1 MRSPII
7 AKMLC
12 LLAAVS
18 LGSEAARGQGGPMPV
33 DVAQPLTDTVV
44 DYDIYTGR
52 FEAVERV
59 EIRARVSGYL
69 DKVVFEEGDIV
80 NEGDLLFVIDQRPF
94 LNALRRAE
102 ASVAAA
108 EADLELAEIEEQ
120 RAVQL
125 AERNV
130 GTEQDVDRTRAEL
143 SRADAQ
149 LGIAEADLAS
159 AKLDLD
165 FTEIRAPFTGRISD
179 TEIDPGNLVLGGSM
193 DSSLL
198 ATLLRTD
205 PIFFLATASEADY
218 LRYVR
223 LAASGARQSARDG
236 QTEVAI
242 RLMDED
248 DFVHQGVIE
257 FVANELDPNSG
268 TITAR
273 AEVPNPERYLLPGV
287 FGRMRV
293 PGSPEYEA
301 VLIPDEAVLSDQ
313 DRKIVMTVDAEGM
326 VSPRPVELGALH
338 RGLRVIKSGISP
350 DDTVVVNGVQRARPG
365 QKVAAE
371 TVTLTFQGS

>member
-365 QKVAAE
+365 QKVVAE

>member
-1 MRSPII
+1 
-7 AKMLC
+7 
-12 LLAAVS
+12 
-18 LGSEAARGQGGPMPV
+18 
-33 DVAQPLTDTVV
+33 
-44 DYDIYTGR
+44 
-52 FEAVERV
+52 
-59 EIRARVSGYL
+59 
-69 DKVVFEEGDIV
+69 
-80 NEGDLLFVIDQRPF
+80 
-94 LNALRRAE
+94 
-102 ASVAAA
+102 
-108 EADLELAEIEEQ
+108 
-120 RAVQL
+120 
-125 AERNV
+125 
-130 GTEQDVDRTRAEL
+130 
-143 SRADAQ
+143 
-149 LGIAEADLAS
+149 
-159 AKLDLD
+159 LDLD

-365 QKVAAE
+365 QKVVAE

>member
-205 PIFFLATASEADY
+205 PI
-218 LRYVR
+218 
-223 LAASGARQSARDG
+223 
-236 QTEVAI
+236 
-242 RLMDED
+242 
-248 DFVHQGVIE
+248 
-257 FVANELDPNSG
+257 
-268 TITAR
+268 
-273 AEVPNPERYLLPGV
+273 
-287 FGRMRV
+287 
-293 PGSPEYEA
+293 
-301 VLIPDEAVLSDQ
+301 
-313 DRKIVMTVDAEGM
+313 
-326 VSPRPVELGALH
+326 
-338 RGLRVIKSGISP
+338 
-350 DDTVVVNGVQRARPG
+350 
-365 QKVAAE
+365 
-371 TVTLTFQGS
+371 